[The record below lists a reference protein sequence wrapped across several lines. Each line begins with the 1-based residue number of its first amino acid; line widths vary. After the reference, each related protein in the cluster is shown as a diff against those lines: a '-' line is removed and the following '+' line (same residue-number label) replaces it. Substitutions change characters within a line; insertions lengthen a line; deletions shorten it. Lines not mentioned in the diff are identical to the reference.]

1 MTKINSEQL
10 PYMLGGLLYTPA
22 INETIADK
30 ILDNSYEYLTSVAL
44 CLEDAIMESA
54 LEKAEDTLIK
64 TLEILQGKE
73 ELPLIF
79 IRVRNPLHLDRLSEK
94 LKAYSDV
101 FTGYILPK
109 FDMTNGRE
117 YIDILR
123 KINSG
128 SEQLVYAMPILE
140 SSAIADGATRIS
152 QLTAIRELLLSTKK
166 YILNVRV
173 GGNDFCNLYGLR
185 RSVSQTIYDVGVVR
199 DILVDI
205 VNVFARDFVVSGP
218 VWEYF
223 ENDKNDKWAAGL
235 KKELEFD
242 RINGFI
248 GKTAIHP
255 SQLPL
260 IYDSLRVTAEDY
272 ADMKS
277 ILGWEEKDF
286 GVMKSDSGSRMNE
299 KNCHNKWAERVQILS
314 RIYGV
319 KEK

>member
-1 MTKINSEQL
+1 
-10 PYMLGGLLYTPA
+10 
-22 INETIADK
+22 
-30 ILDNSYEYLTSVAL
+30 
-44 CLEDAIMESA
+44 
-54 LEKAEDTLIK
+54 
-64 TLEILQGKE
+64 
-73 ELPLIF
+73 
-79 IRVRNPLHLDRLSEK
+79 
-94 LKAYSDV
+94 
-101 FTGYILPK
+101 
-109 FDMTNGRE
+109 
-117 YIDILR
+117 
-123 KINSG
+123 
-128 SEQLVYAMPILE
+128 MPILE
-140 SSAIADGATRIS
+140 SSAIADGTARIS
-152 QLTAIRELLLSTKK
+152 QLTAIRELLLSAKE

-185 RSVSQTIYDVGVVR
+185 RSVNQTIYDVGVVR